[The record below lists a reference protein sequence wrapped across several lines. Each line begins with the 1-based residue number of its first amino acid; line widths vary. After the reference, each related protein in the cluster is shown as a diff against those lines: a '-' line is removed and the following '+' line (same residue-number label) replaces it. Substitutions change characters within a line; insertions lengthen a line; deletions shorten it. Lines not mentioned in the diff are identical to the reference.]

1 MKYWLV
7 KSDPETYSFD
17 NFKADNS
24 TIWDGVR
31 NYQARNYLN
40 EMQLGDLVLV
50 YHSQTSKDIVGIVE
64 VTKTAFPD
72 PTTNDERWLAVE
84 LTFKSRFKNSITLNK
99 LKNDDI
105 LRDLPLIKQSRL
117 SVMPITD
124 EQFNRIIYLSN

>member
-7 KSDPETYSFD
+7 KSDPETYSFE
-17 NFKADNS
+17 NFQADNS

-50 YHSQTSKDIVGIVE
+50 YHSQTSKDVVGIVE
-64 VTKTAFPD
+64 VTKTAFQD
-72 PTTNDERWLAVE
+72 PTTIEERWLAVE
-84 LTFKSRFKNSITLNK
+84 LTFKSKFTNPVTLNK
-99 LKNDDI
+99 MKNDDI
-105 LRDLPLIKQSRL
+105 LKDLPLIKQSRL

-124 EQFNRIIYLSN
+124 EQFYRLIKLAE